1 MQHRSEGGKALS
13 KQNRNTWLFVFFLV
27 LAATA
32 NVLSKVFSYGPDSLM
47 TCFNYVILTGLLLFW
62 AGSVRIRLLPSHART
77 YVYSA
82 ALLLLLYM
90 LLRIF
95 KYRFTVEPAALRYLT
110 YAYWIPQMLVPALFL
125 MACIRIR
132 QGSCTDKK
140 PWEALLLIPGF
151 LSALTVMTND
161 LHFLVYVP
169 KPGIPCFD
177 METGTYS
184 YGPAFYCLYI
194 WMILAAAT
202 GLILLFLATGRLQ
215 KRAVLE
221 LFYMVTLWFGIV
233 LLNILYLDRYSRFH
247 PFKVPDA
254 HTFGMLGVMEIC
266 IRHRLIPYN
275 ENYSGFFRILRM
287 PVLITDRAFRT
298 VYHTESILPAG
309 EVELK
314 ASLKGPLELA
324 GDRKLSGTQIRGGY
338 AFWAEDESGIRQ
350 AQKKLT
356 EANETIEQENEL
368 IRAETE
374 QKEKNAY
381 LQSRHHIYHE
391 IAEKLYPT
399 QKKISQL
406 LDSTC
411 PGTEGFR
418 DSIAGVSVL
427 NAYVKRKTNLLL
439 LAAEKDSLDIRELSM
454 ALQESA
460 DYLTLAG
467 LRTTVRVQEDGFLPA
482 ERIVQL
488 YDAFEQVAE
497 QLLYRTSSM
506 MISLSGGVFRF
517 AAAADKAPDMDGIM
531 LPVKVQRSEDILYM
545 DIFAGKEEEAL

>member
-1 MQHRSEGGKALS
+1 MQRGTRRQTMS
-13 KQNRNTWLFVFFLV
+13 KQNRNTWLFVLFLV

-32 NVLSKVFSYGPDSLM
+32 NVLSKVFSYGADSLM
-47 TCFNYVILTGLLLFW
+47 TCLNYVILTGLLLFW
-62 AGSVRIRLLPSHART
+62 AGSVRTRLLPSRTRT
-77 YVYSA
+77 YVYTA
-82 ALLLLLYM
+82 ALLLLFYM
-90 LLRIF
+90 LFRIF
-95 KYRFTVEPAALRYLT
+95 KYRFTVEPAVLHYLT

-132 QGSCTDKK
+132 QGRRTDKK

-151 LSALTVMTND
+151 LCALAVMTND

-169 KPGIPCFD
+169 KAGIHCFD
-177 METGTYS
+177 MESGTYS
-184 YGPAFYCLYI
+184 YGPVFYCLYI

-202 GLILLFLATGRLQ
+202 GLILLFRETGRLQ

-221 LFYMVTLWFGIV
+221 LLCMVALWFGIV
-233 LLNILYLDRYSRFH
+233 LLNLLYLDRYSRFH

-298 VYHTESILPAG
+298 AYHTETVLLAG
-309 EVELK
+309 EDELK

-338 AFWAEDESGIRQ
+338 TFWIEDESGIRQ
-350 AQKKLT
+350 AQKKLA

-374 QKEKNAY
+374 QKEKDAY

-399 QKKISQL
+399 QQRISRL

-418 DSIAGVSVL
+418 DSIAGVSIL

-488 YDAFEQVAE
+488 YEAFEQIAE
-497 QLLYRTSSM
+497 QLRGRTSSM
-506 MISLSGGVFRF
+506 MVSLSGGILRF
-517 AAAADKAPDMDGIM
+517 AAASDTAPDMDRIM
-531 LPVKVQRSEDILYM
+531 LPVKVQKSEDILYM
-545 DIFAGKEEEAL
+545 DIYAGKEEEAL

>member
-1 MQHRSEGGKALS
+1 MS
-13 KQNRNTWLFVFFLV
+13 KQNRNTWLFVLFLV

-32 NVLSKVFSYGPDSLM
+32 NVLSKVFSYGADSLM
-47 TCFNYVILTGLLLFW
+47 TCLNYVILTGLLLFW
-62 AGSVRIRLLPSHART
+62 AGSVRTRLLPSRTRT
-77 YVYSA
+77 YVYTA
-82 ALLLLLYM
+82 ALLLLFYM
-90 LLRIF
+90 LFRIF
-95 KYRFTVEPAALRYLT
+95 KYRFTVEPAVLRYLT

-132 QGSCTDKK
+132 QGRRTDKK
-140 PWEALLLIPGF
+140 TWEALLLIPGF
-151 LSALTVMTND
+151 LCALAVMTND

-169 KPGIPCFD
+169 KAGIHCFD
-177 METGTYS
+177 MESGTYS
-184 YGPAFYCLYI
+184 YGPVFYCLYI

-202 GLILLFLATGRLQ
+202 GLILLFRETGRLQ

-221 LFYMVTLWFGIV
+221 LLCMVALWFGIV
-233 LLNILYLDRYSRFH
+233 LLNLLYLDRYSRFH

-298 VYHTESILPAG
+298 AYHTETVLLAG
-309 EVELK
+309 EDELK

-338 AFWAEDESGIRQ
+338 TFWIEDESGIRQ
-350 AQKKLT
+350 AQKKLA

-374 QKEKNAY
+374 QKEKDAY

-399 QKKISQL
+399 QQRISRL

-418 DSIAGVSVL
+418 DSIAGVSIL

-488 YDAFEQVAE
+488 YDAFEQIAE
-497 QLLYRTSSM
+497 QLRGRTSSM
-506 MISLSGGVFRF
+506 MVSLSGGILRF
-517 AAAADKAPDMDGIM
+517 AAASDTAPDMDRIM